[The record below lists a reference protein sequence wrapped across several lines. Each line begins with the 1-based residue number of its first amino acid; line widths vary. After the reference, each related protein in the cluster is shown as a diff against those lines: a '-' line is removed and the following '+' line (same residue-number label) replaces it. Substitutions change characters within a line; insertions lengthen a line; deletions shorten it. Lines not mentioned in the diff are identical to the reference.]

1 MSKFDEIYKAEA
13 TKVIDDLILR
23 ECHVKL
29 ALPSCMGDILLQ
41 LAQGYAETKSKMLA
55 GDDIIT

>member
-1 MSKFDEIYKAEA
+1 MVGIYAKA

-55 GDDIIT
+55 GDNIIT

>member
-13 TKVIDDLILR
+13 AKVIDDLIMR

-29 ALPSCMGDILLQ
+29 ALPDKLGDILLQ
-41 LAQGYAETKSKMLA
+41 LAQGYAAAKA
-55 GDDIIT
+55 NDNIIT